1 MTMLTPPENDAPL
14 VLVAPEPVQEVKPE
28 QAGGMVPAPNAQE
41 MQNIKLQSSAFVK
54 DIVKLNPHSP
64 EFTAKVADIQNLAQ
78 HEIVQSGQAS
88 SRILDRK
95 TSSVAGAKKQGGD
108 ATVRVANTLADLR
121 ATVEDLTPNAA
132 DLNGVHKILG
142 FIPGGKKIRR
152 YFQKY
157 ESAQGQLDGIVK
169 SLLAGQDELMK
180 DNAALNQE
188 KQELWKVMGELNQYI
203 ILGEQL
209 DADLVT
215 EINRLKSAGQNEEA
229 RVLETDM
236 LFTVRQRRQDLA
248 TQLAVSVQSYLAMD
262 IVRKNNLELIKG
274 VDRTRTTTISA
285 LRTAVIVAQALD
297 NQKLVLDQID
307 ALNATTN
314 AMIEN
319 TSVMLRE
326 QTGRVHQQAV
336 NSGVAVETLQKAF
349 DNIFA
354 TMDEIENFKVQANAT
369 MEQTLTGL
377 NTQLE
382 RAKPQLDRA
391 RQLEAQ
397 ENQQR
402 TAIGR

>member
-14 VLVAPEPVQEVKPE
+14 VLVAPEPVEEVKPE
-28 QAGGMVPAPNAQE
+28 AAGSMVPAPTPQE

-95 TSSVAGAKKQGGD
+95 ASSVAGAKKQGGD
-108 ATVRVANTLADLR
+108 ATLRVANTLADLR

-157 ESAQGQLDGIVK
+157 ESAQGQLDAIVK

-180 DNAALNQE
+180 DNASLNQE

-209 DADLVT
+209 DKDLVT

-369 MEQTLTGL
+369 MEQTLNGL

-382 RAKPQLDRA
+382 RAKPQLERA
-391 RQLEAQ
+391 RKLEAQ
-397 ENQQR
+397 ETQSRQ
-402 TAIGR
+402 AIGR